1 MFFRARS
8 FAKAALTVTP
18 LVLLA
23 DLASAGSLTR
33 LDPDHVSV
41 RANGV
46 PVGQVLSELD
56 AMKRLPNLFIEPAIE
71 SRTISVSID
80 KVGLADAAVQI
91 LTQSGLDFIVWGDR
105 IFVGDPKAAVQMR
118 AASQPAAEA
127 PVEATVVAEVV
138 PGVPEEV
145 PAASTFSTSEYSMV
159 GENVTFADPNF
170 VTYKN
175 RPEVRARRMKIDVA
189 TIP

>member
-1 MFFRARS
+1 MFFQTRT
-8 FAKAALTVTP
+8 FVKAILMVTP
-18 LVLLA
+18 VLLA
-23 DLASAGSLTR
+23 EAAWAGSLTR
-33 LDPDHVSV
+33 LDQDHVSV
-41 RANGV
+41 RANAV

-56 AMKRLPNLFIEPAIE
+56 GLKRLHNLFIEPAIE

-118 AASQPAAEA
+118 QAGQPAAAA
-127 PVEATVVAEVV
+127 PVEEVAVAEAV
-138 PGVPEEV
+138 PAGTEEV
-145 PAASTFSTSEYSMV
+145 PASSTFSTSEYSMV
-159 GENVTFADPNF
+159 GENVTFTDPNF

-175 RPEVRARRMKIDVA
+175 RPEVRARRLAIDVA